1 LKWELKA
8 DAKRILERE
17 QGTIY
22 KDWGGK
28 LPIALAYPNTYQVG
42 MSNLG
47 LQTVYRHFNQWA
59 DVVCERVFYRQG
71 AGSRPLISLES
82 QRDVKDFA
90 VLAFSISFE
99 MDYFNVVEMLRQADI
114 PPLAEE
120 RAEGYPLLLAGGPA
134 VTANPQPLSL
144 IFDAFAIG
152 EGEAIVPPL
161 VEALQAGIGESR
173 DDLLSALAHIPG
185 IYVPTQYPISNIQH
199 PVQRQWTPD
208 LDPHPTTSVILTP
221 DTEFGDMYLIEIA
234 RGCGRGCRFC
244 LASYTYRPV
253 RERSLAVLLEQA
265 EEGLHYRDRIGLVS
279 AAVSDYSRIE
289 ELATR
294 LREMGARLSVSSLR
308 VDPLPEA
315 LVRALAE
322 SGDRTLT
329 IAPEAG
335 SQRLRTLI
343 NKNVSEDDLIRA
355 VDLAAHYDFAQLKL
369 YFMLGLPTESDEDVQ
384 ALIDLA
390 LAVRGRF
397 PRHITV
403 NITPF
408 VPKAHTPFQ
417 WAAMAPVEG
426 LKEGLNRIDQALR
439 PGGIAVKAESPAW
452 AAVQGVLSR
461 GDSRVGQALVRVKRR
476 SLAAWQRALGECQLD
491 AAEDLR
497 ERSLDEPLPWSVV
510 GSGVSHDYLW
520 REMNRARGTKNG
532 SCHCERSEAIST
544 TSGIASSLRCCENNI
559 FISLGCRAVARPGGY
574 SETSPHPRPL
584 PTPTQPPPQA
594 GEEQARG
601 QVPSPLQGEG

>member
-1 LKWELKA
+1 LGLKWEFIA
-8 DAKRILERE
+8 EAKRILERE

-47 LQTVYRHFNQWA
+47 LQTVYRLFNQRD
-59 DVVCERVFYRQG
+59 DVVCERVFYKPG
-71 AGSRPLISLES
+71 AESRPLISLES
-82 QRDVKDFA
+82 QRDVQDFA

-99 MDYFNVVEMLRQADI
+99 MDYFHVVEMLRQADI

-120 RAEGYPLLLAGGPA
+120 RGEDYPLLLAGGPA
-134 VTANPQPLSL
+134 VTANPQPLAA

-152 EGEAIVPPL
+152 EGEVIIPAL
-161 VEALQAGIGESR
+161 VETLQAHITESR
-173 DDLLSALAHIPG
+173 HELLSALANIPG
-185 IYVPTQYPISNIQH
+185 VYVPIQPPTSNLQP
-199 PVQRQWTPD
+199 PVKRQWLPD
-208 LDPHPTTSVILTP
+208 LDPHPTTSVVLTP

-244 LASYTYRPV
+244 LAGYTYRPV
-253 RERSLAVLLEQA
+253 RERSPAALLEQA
-265 EEGLHYRDRIGLVS
+265 KEGLRYRHKIGLVS
-279 AAVSDYSRIE
+279 AAVSDYSRLE

-294 LREMGARLSVSSLR
+294 LREMGAKLSVSSLR

-343 NKNVSEDDLIRA
+343 NKNVSEDDLMRA
-355 VDLAAHYDFAQLKL
+355 ADLAVRYDFAQLKL
-369 YFMLGLPTESDEDVQ
+369 YFMLGLPTETEEDVQ

-390 LAVRGRF
+390 LAVRERF
-397 PRHITV
+397 PRQITV

-417 WAAMAPVEG
+417 WVAMAPIED
-426 LKEGLNRIDQALR
+426 LKEGLTRVEQALR
-439 PGGIAVKAESPAW
+439 PRGIAVKAESPAW
-452 AAVQGVLSR
+452 ATVQGVLSR
-461 GDSRVGQALVRVKRR
+461 GDSKVGQALVRVRKR
-476 SLAAWQRALGECQLD
+476 SLAAWGQALRECQLD
-491 AAEDLR
+491 AAEYLR
-497 ERSLDEPLPWSVV
+497 ERSLDELLPWSVV
-510 GSGVSHDYLW
+510 DSGVSQDYLR
-520 REMNRARGTKNG
+520 REMRRGSN
-532 SCHCERSEAIST
+532 E
-544 TSGIASSLRCCENNI
+544 
-559 FISLGCRAVARPGGY
+559 
-574 SETSPHPRPL
+574 
-584 PTPTQPPPQA
+584 
-594 GEEQARG
+594 
-601 QVPSPLQGEG
+601 

>member
-1 LKWELKA
+1 MKWEFIA
-8 DAKRILERE
+8 EAKRILKRE

-47 LQTVYRHFNQWA
+47 LQTVYRLFNERA
-59 DVVCERVFYRQG
+59 NVVCERVFYGQG

-120 RAEGYPLLLAGGPA
+120 RAEDYPLLLAGGPA
-134 VTANPQPLSL
+134 VTANPQPLAT

-152 EGEAIVPPL
+152 EGEVIVPPL
-161 VEALQAGIGESR
+161 VETLQGGVGESR
-173 DDLLSALAHIPG
+173 YELLSALAHIPG
-185 IYVPTQYPISNIQH
+185 IYVPSQHPTSSIQH
-199 PVQRQWTPD
+199 PVERQWVPD
-208 LDPHPTTSVILTP
+208 LDGCPATSVVLTP

-244 LASYTYRPV
+244 LAGYTYRPV
-253 RERSLAVLLEQA
+253 RERSPAVLLEQA
-265 EEGLHYRDRIGLVS
+265 EKGLRYRDRIGLVS
-279 AAVSDYSRIE
+279 AAVSDYSHIE

-294 LREMGARLSVSSLR
+294 LWGMGAKLSVSSLR
-308 VDPLPEA
+308 VAPLPEA

-322 SGDRTLT
+322 SGVQTLT

-343 NKNVSEDDLIRA
+343 NKNVSEDDLMRA
-355 VDLAAHYDFAQLKL
+355 VELTARYGLVQLKL
-369 YFMLGLPTESDEDVQ
+369 YFMLGLPTETEEDVQ
-384 ALIDLA
+384 ALIDLV

-397 PRHITV
+397 PRRITV

-417 WAAMAPVEG
+417 WVAMAPVEG
-426 LKEGLNRIDQALR
+426 LKEGLNRIEQALR
-439 PGGIAVKAESPAW
+439 PRGIAVKAESPAW
-452 AAVQGVLSR
+452 AAVQGVLCR

-476 SLAAWQRALGECQLD
+476 SLAAWRRALRECQLD
-491 AAEDLR
+491 AVEYQR

-510 GSGVSHDYLW
+510 DSGVSRDYLW
-520 REMNRARGTKNG
+520 REMRRAQKFK
-532 SCHCERSEAIST
+532 AQ
-544 TSGIASSLRCCENNI
+544 
-559 FISLGCRAVARPGGY
+559 
-574 SETSPHPRPL
+574 SPKFK
-584 PTPTQPPPQA
+584 
-594 GEEQARG
+594 EEG
-601 QVPSPLQGEG
+601 

>member
-1 LKWELKA
+1 MKWEFIA
-8 DAKRILERE
+8 EAKRILERE
-17 QGTIY
+17 RGTIH

-47 LQTVYRHFNQWA
+47 LQTVYRLFNERT

-99 MDYFNVVEMLRQADI
+99 MDYFNVVAMLRQADI

-120 RAEGYPLLLAGGPA
+120 RDEDYPLLLAGGPA
-134 VTANPQPLSL
+134 VTANPQPLAP

-152 EGEAIVPPL
+152 EGEVIIPPL
-161 VEALQAGIGESR
+161 VETLQAGIAESR
-173 DDLLSALAHIPG
+173 EEFLSALAQIPG
-185 IYVPTQYPISNIQH
+185 IYVPLRPPTSNVH
-199 PVQRQWTPD
+199 PPVKRQWAPN
-208 LDPHPTTSVILTP
+208 LDAHPTTSVVLTP

-244 LASYTYRPV
+244 LAGYTYRPV
-253 RERSLAVLLEQA
+253 RERSPAVLLEQA
-265 EEGLHYRDRIGLVS
+265 EEGMRYRDRIGLVS
-279 AAVSDYSRIE
+279 AAVSDYSHIG
-289 ELATR
+289 ELVAG
-294 LREMGARLSVSSLR
+294 LRGMGARLSASSLR
-308 VDPLPEA
+308 VDPLPEP

-322 SGDRTLT
+322 SGVQTLT

-343 NKNVSEDDLIRA
+343 NKKVSEGDVMRA
-355 VDLAAHYDFAQLKL
+355 AELAARYDFAQLKL
-369 YFMLGLPTESDEDVQ
+369 YFMLGLPTETDEDVQ
-384 ALIDLA
+384 ALVDLV
-390 LAVRGRF
+390 LMVRERF
-397 PRHITV
+397 PRRITA

-417 WAAMAPVEG
+417 WVAMAPVED
-426 LKEGLNRIDQALR
+426 LKGRLARIEQALR

-476 SLAAWQRALGECQLD
+476 SLAAWRRALRECQLD
-491 AAEDLR
+491 AAEYLG
-497 ERSLDEPLPWSVV
+497 ERSWGDPLPWAVV
-510 GSGVSHDYLW
+510 DSGVRHDYLW
-520 REMNRARGTKNG
+520 RELGRA
-532 SCHCERSEAIST
+532 
-544 TSGIASSLRCCENNI
+544 
-559 FISLGCRAVARPGGY
+559 LG
-574 SETSPHPRPL
+574 
-584 PTPTQPPPQA
+584 
-594 GEEQARG
+594 
-601 QVPSPLQGEG
+601 

>member
-1 LKWELKA
+1 LKWEFIA
-8 DAKRILERE
+8 EAKRILKRE

-47 LQTVYRHFNQWA
+47 LQTVYRLFNERA

-120 RAEGYPLLLAGGPA
+120 RAEDYPLLLAGGPA
-134 VTANPQPLSL
+134 VTANPQPLAT

-152 EGEAIVPPL
+152 EGEVIVPPL
-161 VEALQAGIGESR
+161 VEALQVGVGESR
-173 DDLLSALAHIPG
+173 YELLSALAHIPG
-185 IYVPTQYPISNIQH
+185 IYVPSQHQTSSIQH
-199 PVQRQWTPD
+199 PVERQWVPD
-208 LDPHPTTSVILTP
+208 LDGCPATSVVLTP

-244 LASYTYRPV
+244 LAGYTYRPV
-253 RERSLAVLLEQA
+253 RERSPAVLLEQA
-265 EEGLHYRDRIGLVS
+265 EKGLRYRDRIGLVS
-279 AAVSDYSRIE
+279 AAVSDYSHIE

-294 LREMGARLSVSSLR
+294 LWGMGAKLSVSSLR
-308 VDPLPEA
+308 VAPLPEA

-322 SGDRTLT
+322 SGVQTLT

-343 NKNVSEDDLIRA
+343 NKNVSEDDLMRA
-355 VDLAAHYDFAQLKL
+355 VELTARYGLAQLKL
-369 YFMLGLPTESDEDVQ
+369 YFMLGLPTETEEDVQ
-384 ALIDLA
+384 ALIDLV

-397 PRHITV
+397 PRRITV

-417 WAAMAPVEG
+417 WVAMAPVEG
-426 LKEGLNRIDQALR
+426 LKEGLNRIERALR
-439 PGGIAVKAESPAW
+439 PRGIAVKAESPAW

-476 SLAAWQRALGECQLD
+476 SLAAWRRTLRECQLD
-491 AAEDLR
+491 AVEYQR

-510 GSGVSHDYLW
+510 DSGVSRDYLW
-520 REMNRARGTKNG
+520 REMCRGL
-532 SCHCERSEAIST
+532 EIP
-544 TSGIASSLRCCENNI
+544 
-559 FISLGCRAVARPGGY
+559 V
-574 SETSPHPRPL
+574 
-584 PTPTQPPPQA
+584 
-594 GEEQARG
+594 
-601 QVPSPLQGEG
+601 

>member
-1 LKWELKA
+1 MKWEFIA
-8 DAKRILERE
+8 EAKRILERE

-28 LPIALAYPNTYQVG
+28 LAIALAYPNTYQVG

-47 LQTVYRHFNQWA
+47 LQTVYRLFNERA
-59 DVVCERVFYRQG
+59 DVVCERVFYKQG
-71 AGSRPLISLES
+71 SESRPLISLES

-99 MDYFNVVEMLRQADI
+99 MDYLNVVEMLRQADI

-120 RAEGYPLLLAGGPA
+120 RDEDYPLLLAGGPA
-134 VTANPQPLSL
+134 VTVNPQPLAP

-152 EGEAIVPPL
+152 EGEVIVPPL
-161 VEALQAGIGESR
+161 IETLQSGIGESR
-173 DDLLSALAHIPG
+173 DNLLSALANIPG
-185 IYVPTQYPISNIQH
+185 IYVPIQPPTSNIQH
-199 PVQRQWTPD
+199 PVKRQWAPN
-208 LDPHPTTSVILTP
+208 LDTHPTTSVVLTP

-244 LASYTYRPV
+244 LAGYSYRPV

-265 EEGLHYRDRIGLVS
+265 EEGLRYRDRIGLVS
-279 AAVSDYSRIE
+279 AAVSDYSRLE
-289 ELATR
+289 ELATG
-294 LREMGARLSVSSLR
+294 LREMGAKLSVSSLR

-322 SGDRTLT
+322 SGVQTLT

-343 NKNVSEDDLIRA
+343 NKNVSEDDLMRA
-355 VDLAAHYDFAQLKL
+355 AELAARYRFAQLKL
-369 YFMLGLPTESDEDVQ
+369 YFMLGLPTETDEDVQ
-384 ALIDLA
+384 ALIDLV
-390 LAVRGRF
+390 LAVRERF
-397 PRHITV
+397 PRRITA

-417 WAAMAPVEG
+417 WVAMAPVEG
-426 LKEGLNRIDQALR
+426 LKEGLARIEQALR

-461 GDSRVGQALVRVKRR
+461 GDSRVGQALVKVKRR
-476 SLAAWQRALGECQLD
+476 SLAAWRRALRECQLD
-491 AAEDLR
+491 AAEYLR
-497 ERSLDEPLPWSVV
+497 ERSWDEPLPWAVV
-510 GSGVSHDYLW
+510 DSGVSDDYLW
-520 REMNRARGTKNG
+520 REMGRAMKFKR
-532 SCHCERSEAIST
+532 E
-544 TSGIASSLRCCENNI
+544 
-559 FISLGCRAVARPGGY
+559 
-574 SETSPHPRPL
+574 
-584 PTPTQPPPQA
+584 
-594 GEEQARG
+594 
-601 QVPSPLQGEG
+601 

>member
-1 LKWELKA
+1 MKWELIA
-8 DAKRILERE
+8 DAKRILKRE

-47 LQTVYRHFNQWA
+47 LQTVYRHFNQRA
-59 DVVCERVFYRQG
+59 DVVCERLFYGQG

-114 PPLAEE
+114 PLLSEE

-134 VTANPQPLSL
+134 VTANPQPLAA

-152 EGEAIVPPL
+152 EGEVIVPPL
-161 VEALQAGIGESR
+161 VETLQAHVGESR
-173 DDLLSALAHIPG
+173 DELLSALAHIPG
-185 IYVPTQYPISNIQH
+185 IYIPIQPPTSNLQL
-199 PVQRQWTPD
+199 PVKRQWVPD
-208 LDPHPTTSVILTP
+208 LDAYPTTSVVLTP
-221 DTEFGDMYLIEIA
+221 DTEFGDMYLIETA

-244 LASYTYRPV
+244 LAGYTYRPV

-279 AAVSDYSRIE
+279 AAISDYSHIE
-289 ELATR
+289 ELVTS
-294 LREMGARLSVSSLR
+294 LQEMGAKLSVSSLR

-322 SGDRTLT
+322 SGVQTLT

-343 NKNVSEDDLIRA
+343 NKNVSEDDLMRA
-355 VDLAAHYDFAQLKL
+355 ADLAVRYDFAQLKL
-369 YFMLGLPTESDEDVQ
+369 YFMLGLPTESEEDVQ
-384 ALIDLA
+384 ALIDLV
-390 LAVRGRF
+390 LAVRERF
-397 PRHITV
+397 PRRITV

-417 WAAMAPVEG
+417 WVAMAPVEG
-426 LKEGLNRIDQALR
+426 LKEGLTRIEQALR
-439 PGGIAVKAESPAW
+439 PRGIAVKAESPAW

-461 GDSRVGQALVRVKRR
+461 GDSRVSQALIRVKRR
-476 SLAAWQRALGECQLD
+476 SLAAWQRVLGECQLD
-491 AAEDLR
+491 AVEYLR
-497 ERSLDEPLPWSVV
+497 ERSLDETLPWSVV
-510 GSGVSHDYLW
+510 DSGVSRGYLW
-520 REMNRARGTKNG
+520 REMR
-532 SCHCERSEAIST
+532 
-544 TSGIASSLRCCENNI
+544 
-559 FISLGCRAVARPGGY
+559 RAVNAKLQ
-574 SETSPHPRPL
+574 SSKL
-584 PTPTQPPPQA
+584 KTQNPKFKD
-594 GEEQARG
+594 ER
-601 QVPSPLQGEG
+601 